1 MAPASQVLTLRCT
14 LPVTDALVRLERS
27 SAPWVV
33 VERAFSDGGVPV
45 TLRYAHPMH
54 LGRRW
59 LEQSQSRP
67 GATVY
72 DAFELRETRKS
83 REAQAGTVVSPPA
96 LEPGQSPAVLEYH
109 AGSHYRTVVV
119 DHGQAVAVVAP
130 PEDVVKVTS
139 TGVVGSSESGLES
152 LNPPPT
158 ARRRRFRSGARG
170 ASTSAPATTTPA
182 ATTPPAARQPAQTTT
197 GTVACHFKAETDDEY
212 VLEQVHTVV
221 VTIAREALEATAG
234 RASAKASAKVKAAK
248 PLIVECLPM
257 LRMALADPDEGSVRL
272 PVPAAGTP
280 ATLRF
285 DLVGQE
291 VGPGE
296 VMVQV
301 RQGPLPLVTMTLT
314 VAVVATRTG
323 TRRPVRAE
331 AALADVPATFPR
343 ATDELRIIQT
353 QPKGSATKYLYE
365 LRLPSKRIQKQFESD
380 LLDTDPGA
388 YVAALH
394 KSIEDRWTQHK
405 SEREAFARDLRAI
418 GAAMFDALFPLELRQ
433 LLWQHR
439 DAINSVQVL
448 SSEPFIPWEL
458 VHVRDPSM
466 RRAGADAA
474 FLGEIGVVRW
484 LVSGYPPEQLQL
496 RRGKA
501 RYVVPAYPSP
511 DELPAAEEEIA
522 LMKDRFAAT
531 EVAPEAETIYQLLET
546 PGQFDLLHI
555 ACHGVA
561 DAANIG
567 TARLEMPGKRR
578 SDGSMSE
585 EHVMATTVERDAE
598 LTDGD
603 AKPIV
608 VLNACQS
615 ARGGY
620 TLKGLGGFAQAFVE
634 GGAGVFV
641 GSSWSVGDVPALAF
655 IEEFYARFL
664 HPVSPEPLA
673 RAAAAA
679 RKKARED
686 GDATWLAYVVYGHPR
701 AVVKV
706 Q

>member
-1 MAPASQVLTLRCT
+1 M
-14 LPVTDALVRLERS
+14 
-27 SAPWVV
+27 
-33 VERAFSDGGVPV
+33 
-45 TLRYAHPMH
+45 
-54 LGRRW
+54 
-59 LEQSQSRP
+59 
-67 GATVY
+67 
-72 DAFELRETRKS
+72 
-83 REAQAGTVVSPPA
+83 
-96 LEPGQSPAVLEYH
+96 
-109 AGSHYRTVVV
+109 
-119 DHGQAVAVVAP
+119 
-130 PEDVVKVTS
+130 
-139 TGVVGSSESGLES
+139 
-152 LNPPPT
+152 
-158 ARRRRFRSGARG
+158 
-170 ASTSAPATTTPA
+170 
-182 ATTPPAARQPAQTTT
+182 
-197 GTVACHFKAETDDEY
+197 
-212 VLEQVHTVV
+212 
-221 VTIAREALEATAG
+221 
-234 RASAKASAKVKAAK
+234 
-248 PLIVECLPM
+248 PM
-257 LRMALADPDEGSVRL
+257 LRMALADPDEASVRI

-280 ATLRF
+280 VALRF

-301 RQGPLPLVTMTLT
+301 RQGPLPLVTLTLT

-323 TRRPVRAE
+323 ARRPVKAE
-331 AALADVPATFPR
+331 ADLADFPATFPS
-343 ATDELRIIQT
+343 ATDEKRIIQT
-353 QPKGSATKYLYE
+353 RPTGSATQYRYE
-365 LRLPSKRIQKQFESD
+365 LRLPSKRIQKQFESA

-394 KSIEDRWTQHK
+394 ARIEDRWTQHK

-418 GAAMFDALFPLELRQ
+418 GAEMFDALFPLELRQ

-439 DAINSVQVL
+439 DAISSVQVL

-466 RRAGADAA
+466 RKAGADAA

-484 LVSGYPPEQLQL
+484 LVSGYPPERLQL
-496 RRGKA
+496 RRGKT

-511 DELPAAEEEIA
+511 NELPAAEEEIA
-522 LMKDRFAAT
+522 LMKDRFGAT
-531 EVAPEAETIYQLLET
+531 EVTPEAEAIYRLLES

-567 TARLEMPGKRR
+567 SARLEMPGKRR
-578 SDGSMSE
+578 GDGSMSE
-585 EHVMATTVERDAE
+585 EHVMATTVERDAQ
-598 LTDGD
+598 LADGD
-603 AKPIV
+603 AQPIV

-634 GGAGVFV
+634 GGAGVFI
-641 GSSWSVGDVPALAF
+641 GSSWSVGDDPALAF

-664 HPVSPEPLA
+664 HPVTPEPLA